1 MQERRAKILQ
11 ELKDKRKSRKE
22 EDTEWQDVDEHEKE
36 VFGQTGY
43 YDVPEQETIITESD
57 QKLLQAMESNEPQG
71 EGQTLADI
79 IMNKLASGDYIDGD
93 KASELEP

>member
-11 ELKDKRKSRKE
+11 ELKDKRKSKKE

-57 QKLLQAMESNEPQG
+57 QKLL
-71 EGQTLADI
+71 
-79 IMNKLASGDYIDGD
+79 
-93 KASELEP
+93 

>member
-1 MQERRAKILQ
+1 M
-11 ELKDKRKSRKE
+11 D
-22 EDTEWQDVDEHEKE
+22 
-36 VFGQTGY
+36 
-43 YDVPEQETIITESD
+43 
-57 QKLLQAMESNEPQG
+57 SNEPQG